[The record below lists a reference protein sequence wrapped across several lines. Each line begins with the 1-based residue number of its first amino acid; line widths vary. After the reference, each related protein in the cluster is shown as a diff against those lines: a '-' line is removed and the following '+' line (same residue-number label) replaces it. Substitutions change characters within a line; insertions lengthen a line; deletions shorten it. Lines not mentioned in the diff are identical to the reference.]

1 MEQPSGIGK
10 YQVIRHL
17 GQGATS
23 MVYLCYDPSTG
34 GEVAIKV
41 LNPAILNDPRTGA
54 IHKKQLLTEAS
65 LAGKLTHPHLV
76 NIHDAVIEDD
86 QAYIV
91 MEYVSGCTLEKFTT
105 AENLLPIPE
114 VAEIMFKCCR
124 ALNYA
129 QFNGV
134 IHRDIKPA
142 NILLTEEND
151 IKISDLGAAII
162 LNADHSQVHNIGSP
176 SFMSP
181 EQINGETLT
190 HQTDIFSLGMVMY
203 CLLAG
208 RTPYTANSLASLFYQ
223 ILNAEI
229 PPVRSLN
236 PGVSEQLEKIIYRA
250 TRKNKN
256 DRYQTWKE
264 FGNDLASCGRLEM
277 CETKAQEVGTPER
290 FTTLRGIQMFGEFSD
305 IALWEIVHIGQ
316 WEKYPAR
323 SILISEDEIGE
334 DFFILVEGTVGVTK
348 GKRLINLIQRGD
360 SFGEMAYIS
369 GKAIQRSATV
379 TANSDVTV
387 MRISPQALAATSEQ
401 CQTKFN
407 QAFLRTMADR
417 LRSADDRFA
426 QIVS

>member
-1 MEQPSGIGK
+1 MEQPSVIGR
-10 YQVIRHL
+10 YQVIRRL

-23 MVYLCYDPSTG
+23 TVYLCYDPSSG

-54 IHKKQLLTEAS
+54 IHKKQLHTEAS

-162 LNADHSQVHNIGSP
+162 LNADHSQVNNIGSP

-190 HQTDIFSLGMVMY
+190 HQTDIYSLGMVMY

-208 RTPYTANSLASLFYQ
+208 RTPFNATSLASLFYQ
-223 ILNAEI
+223 ILNVDI
-229 PPVRSLN
+229 PPIRSLN
-236 PGVSEQLEKIIYRA
+236 PGISEQLEKIIFRA
-250 TRKNKN
+250 TRKNKS

-277 CETKAQEVGTPER
+277 CETKSQDVGTPEK
-290 FTTLRGIQMFGEFSD
+290 FTTLRGIQMFREFSD

-316 WEKYPAR
+316 WEKHPAR
-323 SILISEDEIGE
+323 SVLISEDEIGE
-334 DFFILVEGTVGVTK
+334 DFFILIEGTVGVTK
-348 GKRLINLIQRGD
+348 GKRLINLIQKGD

-401 CQTKFN
+401 CQTRFN
-407 QAFLRTMADR
+407 QAFLHTMAER
-417 LRSADDRFA
+417 LRAADDRFA